1 MNLCLSCGLC
11 CNGLL
16 FEDLPV
22 IEEELIPFVELN
34 PKPKKRGSG
43 LYLSQPCIAWKSDK
57 GCTIYNDRPKV
68 CREFK
73 CKVLVKYENEEL
85 TYEQAMEKINF
96 IKTENI
102 LKYKTR
108 QEQMKKLID
117 FIE

>member
-16 FEDLPV
+16 FKDLPLT
-22 IEEELIPFVELN
+22 EEELIPFVEL
-34 PKPKKRGSG
+34 KPKTEKRGSG
-43 LYLSQPCIAWKSDK
+43 LFLSLPCIAWESDK
-57 GCTIYNDRPKV
+57 GCTKYNDRPKV
-68 CREFK
+68 CRDFK
-73 CKVLVKYENEEL
+73 CKVLVKYENKEL

-102 LKYKTR
+102 LEYKNG
-108 QEQMKKLID
+108 QERKKKLID